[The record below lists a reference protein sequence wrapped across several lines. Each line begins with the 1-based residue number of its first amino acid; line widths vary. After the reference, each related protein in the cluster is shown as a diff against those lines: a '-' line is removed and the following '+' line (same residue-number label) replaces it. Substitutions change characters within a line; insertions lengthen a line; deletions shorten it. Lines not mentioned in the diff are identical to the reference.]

1 MSDRWSRTTTP
12 DGHALFEETDLEQAL
27 ELARDGEY
35 TGKLR
40 RQPGRGRRMV
50 LEKTRLPDGTVISK
64 AVGSGKSAPAPFEF
78 ADEAAIARYHAE
90 SDLVSRQENE
100 DDLLERYLRGD
111 LVDRF
116 IPFF

>member
-1 MSDRWSRTTTP
+1 MDRWSRTATP
-12 DGHALFEETDLEQAL
+12 DGHTLFEETDIDAAAL
-27 ELARDGEY
+27 GVQDVEY
-35 TGKLR
+35 RGKLV

-64 AVGSGKSAPAPFEF
+64 AVGYGKSAPAPFEF
-78 ADEAAIARYHAE
+78 ADEAAIAAYSAE
-90 SDLVSRQENE
+90 SDPASLQRGD